1 MKKKNIKIVVVPH
14 YSGSV
19 KTSEIFNRIIT
30 EQIEKKLS
38 KKLSGQKSTESE
50 NVVP

>member
-19 KTSEIFNRIIT
+19 KTSEVFKRIIN

-38 KKLSGQKSTESE
+38 NKFSGQKSTESE
-50 NVVP
+50 NIVP

>member
-19 KTSEIFNRIIT
+19 KTSEVFKRIIS
-30 EQIEKKLS
+30 EQIEKNLKA
-38 KKLSGQKSTESE
+38 KP
-50 NVVP
+50 NN